1 MIPCWTKSVNI
12 MHNNRVHF
20 ATVNYCVHI
29 DIRPVKIKTILIV
42 VASMLASCSLS
53 NTEPVI
59 TSLTADNTT
68 VSPGENVVLTCN
80 AEDDDDDDLTYSWE
94 CTNGSLAPNG
104 STATWTA
111 PSEQGTYSISCEVVD
126 GNDGSTMEIINITVI

>member
-1 MIPCWTKSVNI
+1 

-80 AEDDDDDDLTYSWE
+80 AEDDDEDSLTYTWE

-104 STATWTA
+104 SIANWTA
-111 PSEQGTYSISCEVVD
+111 PGDLGTYSISCAVTD
-126 GNDGSTMEIINITVI
+126 GNDGHTIEIIDIAVQ

>member
-1 MIPCWTKSVNI
+1 

-68 VSPGENVVLTCN
+68 VSPGGTVTLTCT
-80 AEDDDDDDLTYSWE
+80 AEDDDDDSLTYTWE

-111 PSEQGTYSISCEVVD
+111 PGDPGTYSISCEVVD